1 MLSQLFTL
9 VLTTALCASGA
20 SAATWNSQLF
30 PKIDGKFT
38 IRTIDFAGRE
48 WTLDDFSYVGYRL
61 GMESPGSVPC
71 RKLVRITGRG
81 DISAE
86 LQGAIDA
93 VGLAGGGIVAIPKGT
108 YTMSSA
114 VSIPFDNVSI
124 VGENS
129 ADTLIRVTSNYNSH
143 EGSHMAEAL
152 FTFGS
157 MNRTGVG

>member
-71 RKLVRITGRG
+71 GTLVRITGR
-81 DISAE
+81 A
-86 LQGAIDA
+86 
-93 VGLAGGGIVAIPKGT
+93 
-108 YTMSSA
+108 
-114 VSIPFDNVSI
+114 
-124 VGENS
+124 ENS
-129 ADTLIRVTSNYNSH
+129 AALAGAIHRV
-143 EGSHMAEAL
+143 GW
-152 FTFGS
+152 G
-157 MNRTGVG
+157 GGG